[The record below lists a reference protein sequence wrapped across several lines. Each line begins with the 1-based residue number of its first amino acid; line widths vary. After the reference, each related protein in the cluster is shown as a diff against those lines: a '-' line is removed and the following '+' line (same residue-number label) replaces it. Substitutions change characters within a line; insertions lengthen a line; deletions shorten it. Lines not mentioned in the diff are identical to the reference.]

1 MYFARTFRAL
11 SASALLAAPL
21 LSGCTQDLASQ
32 ESALVP
38 ICPQAPVEVVTFNDF
53 SVPLGVGFNVVS
65 DKPQLDPGHS
75 WTVVNGK
82 LLSDPAGFTIAN
94 YYNRLDTPAV
104 DLAGKSNIRV
114 RLKHR
119 FQHTG
124 IYQLFA
130 FDSKGNRSLL
140 RELGGAN
147 PQYPGYLIDEINVP
161 ASYASSGVRFS
172 LLLWSGGQFGSRV
185 GVEVAEFSVVAG
197 TQTAAQTGEIV
208 YFDNFE
214 TTPDKFRV
222 YNSPEPASPDHKWA
236 SATGH
241 TCFVGH
247 ARTDSPQVGTISPNY
262 TRLETGTFSLVGKT
276 SAQLTFQRSMQIAPT
291 SRFQVFSVDNN
302 RSASANRSLIGEYW
316 GTGPNFPGAENVT
329 INLPSFLMGSSSVQL
344 AFLLLSGT
352 PGDAGVAI
360 DNIVVSA
367 K

>member
-161 ASYASSGVRFS
+161 ASYASSGMGCWNGTAQINRICNDRVNGVRMFRGGSWYVTNAADLRAASRFFGMPAGHGS
-172 LLLWSGGQFGSRV
+172 LLG
-185 GVEVAEFSVVAG
+185 
-197 TQTAAQTGEIV
+197 
-208 YFDNFE
+208 
-214 TTPDKFRV
+214 FR
-222 YNSPEPASPDHKWA
+222 
-236 SATGH
+236 
-241 TCFVGH
+241 C
-247 ARTDSPQVGTISPNY
+247 ARD
-262 TRLETGTFSLVGKT
+262 
-276 SAQLTFQRSMQIAPT
+276 
-291 SRFQVFSVDNN
+291 
-302 RSASANRSLIGEYW
+302 
-316 GTGPNFPGAENVT
+316 
-329 INLPSFLMGSSSVQL
+329 
-344 AFLLLSGT
+344 
-352 PGDAGVAI
+352 
-360 DNIVVSA
+360 
-367 K
+367 